1 MSLPRPWAWE
11 VAAWVV
17 EDTVFNPLATN
28 VCCIPTRFDLPTK
41 AFLAE
46 SPATEAKSF
55 QSKDINSFY
64 ITPQCNTERKYL
76 H

>member
-1 MSLPRPWAWE
+1 MSLPRPWE
-11 VAAWVV
+11 VAAWAV

-46 SPATEAKSF
+46 SPATGGKHL
-55 QSKDINSFY
+55 KDIISLY
-64 ITPQCNTERKYL
+64 TTPLYKRERKCL
-76 H
+76 CS